1 MIKLKTDTTE
11 MVLPDI
17 GDISEWGLVAHGD
30 AGIKSMP
37 DKQFSVAGH
46 VVMMMNM
53 RSEKTC
59 ILSWR
64 SKKIKR
70 KVSSSLAGET
80 LAMVETIGE
89 VVYTRAVLEQ
99 VYGGRMRELPAVIFT
114 DSNNLY
120 KSIYS
125 TKLVNDPWL
134 IPDVAAVKEALEEKV
149 VTEVRLVPGDQMLA
163 NCLTK
168 AGASGD
174 SLLKVLRTGIYRMP
188 GGWR

>member
-1 MIKLKTDTTE
+1 
-11 MVLPDI
+11 
-17 GDISEWGLVAHGD
+17 
-30 AGIKSMP
+30 
-37 DKQFSVAGH
+37 
-46 VVMMMNM
+46 MMMNM

-99 VYGGRMRELPAVIFT
+99 VYGGRMRQLPAIIFT

>member
-1 MIKLKTDTTE
+1 M
-11 MVLPDI
+11 
-17 GDISEWGLVAHGD
+17 
-30 AGIKSMP
+30 
-37 DKQFSVAGH
+37 
-46 VVMMMNM
+46 
-53 RSEKTC
+53 
-59 ILSWR
+59 
-64 SKKIKR
+64 
-70 KVSSSLAGET
+70 
-80 LAMVETIGE
+80 
-89 VVYTRAVLEQ
+89 
-99 VYGGRMRELPAVIFT
+99 PAVIFT

-174 SLLKVLRTGIYRMP
+174 SLLKVLRTGIYRMS